1 MEEKNILTFQD
12 EDGNDIE
19 FELVDSFELN
29 GQDYAALL
37 PPDDE
42 DESEVLL
49 MRIESESSGEDI
61 LVYIEDDA
69 ELDEVFN
76 TFKDRMKDEFD
87 FLD

>member
-12 EDGNDIE
+12 EEGNDVQL
-19 FELVDSFELN
+19 ELVDSFEFN

-61 LVYIEDDA
+61 LVYIEDDK
-69 ELDEVFN
+69 ELDEVFQ

>member
-1 MEEKNILTFQD
+1 MDEKNILTFQD
-12 EDGNDIE
+12 EDGNDVQ

-29 GQDYAALL
+29 GSDYVALL

-42 DESEVLL
+42 YESEVLL

-61 LVYIEDDA
+61 LVYIEDDT
-69 ELDEVFN
+69 ELDEVFA
-76 TFKDRMKDEFD
+76 TFRDRMKDEFD

>member
-1 MEEKNILTFQD
+1 MDEKNILTFQD
-12 EDGNDIE
+12 EDGNDVQ

-29 GQDYAALL
+29 GSDYVALL

-42 DESEVLL
+42 YESEVLL

-69 ELDEVFN
+69 ELDEVFA
-76 TFKDRMKDEFD
+76 TFRDRMKDEFD